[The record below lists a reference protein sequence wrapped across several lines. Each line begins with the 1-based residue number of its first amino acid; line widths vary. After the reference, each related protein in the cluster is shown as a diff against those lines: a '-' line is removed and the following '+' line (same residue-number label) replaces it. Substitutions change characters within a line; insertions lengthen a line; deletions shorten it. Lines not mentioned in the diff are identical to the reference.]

1 MLLSHGAEYQCVI
14 AVAFADWHIHHKS
27 PDARDEGSQLT
38 AQMQLGIS
46 AQLMQRRVQAINT
59 NAVMDAIVNN
69 IIELSFKTYS
79 L

>member
-59 NAVMDAIVNN
+59 NTVMDASVDN
-69 IIELSFKTYS
+69 IIELAFKAS
-79 L
+79 SP